1 MSYKYVILINN
12 FNFMF
17 IYYENY
23 LENTRKIP
31 KHKPVTGKKTIHQQ
45 VTFNV
50 D

>member
-1 MSYKYVILINN
+1 MSHKYVILINN

-17 IYYENY
+17 MYYENY

-31 KHKPVTGKKTIHQQ
+31 KPKPVTGKKPIRQQ
-45 VTFNV
+45 VTFSV